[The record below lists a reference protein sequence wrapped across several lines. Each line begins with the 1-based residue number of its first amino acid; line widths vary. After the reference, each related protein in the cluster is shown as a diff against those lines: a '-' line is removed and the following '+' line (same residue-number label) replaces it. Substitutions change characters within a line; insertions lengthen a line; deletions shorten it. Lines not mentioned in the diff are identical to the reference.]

1 MINNNFRKSTLTA
14 YNGTQTVLT
23 DGIVSLA
30 NSNLT
35 GRSIELNGNSIRL
48 RNSGLYLVNVSVT
61 GTGTAAGD
69 VTISLFEDGLL
80 SFGATGTESVTAAT
94 DIANISFSKV
104 IEVDPTCNGII
115 NDKTLTIVNTG
126 VGATLSNIIIT
137 VVKLA

>member
-14 YNGTQTVLT
+14 YNGTQTVLA

-35 GRSIELNGNSIRL
+35 GSSIELNGNSIRL
-48 RNSGLYLVNVSVT
+48 KNSGLYLVNVSVT

-80 SFGATGTESVTAAT
+80 SFGATGTESVTATT

-104 IEVDPTCNGII
+104 VEVDPTCNGII

-126 VGATLSNIIIT
+126 IGATLSNIVIT
-137 VVKLA
+137 IVKLA